1 MTKSLM
7 SILILTL
14 CLSHCALSTTD
25 IVVGV
30 GGGIFTGMK
39 DKPNP
44 LSAIKFLKT
53 KDKNDK

>member
-1 MTKSLM
+1 MIRSLM

-44 LSAIKFLKT
+44 LSAIKFLKK
-53 KDKNDK
+53 KDKND